1 MIYEHAGNAKKI
13 MQDIKFHS
21 TLLRLELGMR
31 PGVAIGI
38 IQFIID
44 MITSGAFQNYSMKVL
59 VLLVLML
66 KIYLLRQMSNCKREG
81 VMVTVLV
88 ISEITNS
95 AIGFVLLV
103 NNTECLILYSQISAL
118 IFVFY
123 QSCVFYNPKVLVIF
137 AVKQT
142 VMWSL
147 IAYLKYSE
155 NVTSFFPMA
164 LSSLAVMA
172 LYLLITYCE
181 YIKDIH
187 LCRSKQELQQ
197 IHNNLSCL
205 VKSISDIIIVI
216 NSSGTQYFTNNAGRK
231 TLSYLSL
238 KDYFSTS
245 QYYRK
250 NPSLNSNLSIF
261 ENIQKLFKK
270 PCKSEVNFGIVS
282 IDKVLIEWKGKVID
296 WNNETSIILCGRD
309 VSDLV
314 RMEKQSNE
322 NEYKN

>member
-1 MIYEHAGNAKKI
+1 
-13 MQDIKFHS
+13 
-21 TLLRLELGMR
+21 MR

-66 KIYLLRQMSNCKREG
+66 KIYLSRQMSNCKREG

-88 ISEITNS
+88 ISKITNS
-95 AIGFVLLV
+95 AIGFVSLV

-123 QSCVFYNPKVLVIF
+123 QSCVFYNPKLLVIF

-155 NVTSFFPMA
+155 NITSFFPMA

-172 LYLLITYCE
+172 LYLLIIINIYTYADLN
-181 YIKDIH
+181 K
-187 LCRSKQELQQ
+187 
-197 IHNNLSCL
+197 
-205 VKSISDIIIVI
+205 
-216 NSSGTQYFTNNAGRK
+216 
-231 TLSYLSL
+231 
-238 KDYFSTS
+238 
-245 QYYRK
+245 
-250 NPSLNSNLSIF
+250 NSNKYTTTFLA
-261 ENIQKLFKK
+261 
-270 PCKSEVNFGIVS
+270 
-282 IDKVLIEWKGKVID
+282 
-296 WNNETSIILCGRD
+296 
-309 VSDLV
+309 
-314 RMEKQSNE
+314 
-322 NEYKN
+322 

>member
-1 MIYEHAGNAKKI
+1 
-13 MQDIKFHS
+13 
-21 TLLRLELGMR
+21 
-31 PGVAIGI
+31 
-38 IQFIID
+38 
-44 MITSGAFQNYSMKVL
+44 MKVL
-59 VLLVLML
+59 ALLVLML